1 MKNVKHEYKSSL
13 SFPYMQSAQAARS
26 AKPKFQRR
34 RKRVGSKMEAIM
46 DLRREGNGKKGNCL
60 T

>member
-1 MKNVKHEYKSSL
+1 
-13 SFPYMQSAQAARS
+13 MQSAQVARS

-34 RKRVGSKMEAIM
+34 RKKVGSKMEAIM
-46 DLRREGNGKKGNCL
+46 DLRREGNGKKGNYL